1 MTMASEHW
9 LPSIFGERRGE
20 LDPFRAMRRQID
32 ELFNE
37 LSSGQRF
44 GVPFG
49 EGFTPRIDVT
59 ESDGELTV
67 CAELPG
73 VEEKDLEVTLN
84 GNQLTI
90 RGEKKREHEEKDEK
104 RGVYHRVERSYGSFQ
119 RTMTLPYDVDPSRV
133 SAEFKSGVL
142 KVKLPKPE
150 EAQKQSKRIDI
161 KTS

>member
-1 MTMASEHW
+1 MASEHW

-20 LDPFRAMRRQID
+20 LDPFCAMRRQID
-32 ELFNE
+32 E

-119 RTMTLPYDVDPSRV
+119 RTMTLPYDVDPSKV